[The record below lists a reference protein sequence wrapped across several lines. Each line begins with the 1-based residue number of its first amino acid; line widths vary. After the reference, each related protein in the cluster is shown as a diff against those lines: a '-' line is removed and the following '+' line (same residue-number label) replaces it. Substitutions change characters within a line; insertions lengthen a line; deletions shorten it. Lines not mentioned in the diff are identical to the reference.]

1 MEDMKLNVKAFALAG
16 GIVWGVNWFALTWWM
31 ILFKGITYEKIA
43 FISDSYV
50 GFTLSPLGSLVALL
64 YGFIDGFFIGLMIAW
79 VYNKIAPRLRSKEE

>member
-1 MEDMKLNVKAFALAG
+1 MKLNVKAFALAG
-16 GIVWGVNWFALTWWM
+16 GIVWGLNWFVLTWWM